1 MGAFGVP
8 YHITPGMLRRIRI
21 LGTMTDDQIRELS
34 TAMHYR
40 EFKQF
45 VPVVKADMP
54 GNSMFLILGG
64 EVRVRRF
71 LNGREKIL
79 ATLVTGD
86 FFGELAM
93 LDHSPRSAEV
103 VTNVDSVLLELDG
116 GALKLIAERSPWTA
130 VPFCSRSSA
139 RWRGASAPTT
149 NAGKA

>member
-1 MGAFGVP
+1 MPEIQAAIAAASEAAEAVGAFGVP

-71 LNGREKIL
+71 
-79 ATLVTGD
+79 
-86 FFGELAM
+86 
-93 LDHSPRSAEV
+93 
-103 VTNVDSVLLELDG
+103 
-116 GALKLIAERSPWTA
+116 
-130 VPFCSRSSA
+130 
-139 RWRGASAPTT
+139 
-149 NAGKA
+149 